1 MKPFEGIRIL
11 DATHVF
17 AGPFCTYQMAW
28 LGAEVIR
35 VEAVEPLD
43 FIRYASPDREKAAR
57 GLADAFLIQN
67 ANKASVALDLKSPKG
82 QDLFRRMAAGSDVV
96 IENYRPGTMA
106 RMGLGPDDLR
116 AADPKLVYCSVSGF
130 GQSGPLRDVPA
141 YDHFVQGISG
151 MMALQGDEETGPMR
165 VGWPV
170 IDYVAG
176 LSAAFALSAA
186 LYRRKITGEG
196 EYVDVAML
204 DAALSIMGP
213 AVGPWLTS
221 GRLPPKTGRQAASG
235 SPFSGMFDT
244 ADGILVVAANT
255 PKQAASLCRVIG
267 REDLADN
274 PEVMPWHGRPE
285 ISERI
290 QPILTEAFAARSALE
305 WEALLAPASVP
316 AGKLRNVGEIA
327 AHDQVAARG
336 LIRHV
341 GAVPGLDG
349 GIDVLGPGFLY
360 GDADAQVTEPS
371 PPPLKGADTRRYLK
385 ELGLSDAEIDGL
397 VAEGVTSEP
406 N

>member
-1 MKPFEGIRIL
+1 MMAFEGIRIL

-35 VEAVEPLD
+35 VEAVAPLD
-43 FIRYASPDREKAAR
+43 FIRYAGADPDQSRA
-57 GLADAFLIQN
+57 GLADSFLIQN
-67 ANKASVALDLKSPKG
+67 ANKRSVAIDLKSPKG
-82 QDLFRRMAAGSDVV
+82 QDLFRRMALDCDVV

-106 RMGLGPDDLR
+106 RLGLGPDDLM

-151 MMALQGDEETGPMR
+151 MMDLQGDEGDPRR

-176 LSAAFALSAA
+176 LAAAFALSAA
-186 LYRRKITGEG
+186 LYRRQVTGEG
-196 EYVDVAML
+196 QYVDVSML

-213 AVGPWLTS
+213 AVGPWLAS
-221 GRLPPKTGRQAASG
+221 GRKPPKTGRQAASG

-244 ADGILVVAANT
+244 ADGVLVVAANT
-255 PKQAASLCRVIG
+255 PKQAAALCRVIG
-267 REDLADN
+267 REDLAGN
-274 PEVMPWHGRPE
+274 PDVMPWQGRPE
-285 ISERI
+285 ISARI
-290 QPILTEAFAARSALE
+290 QPILTEAFATRTALE

-316 AGKLRNVGEIA
+316 AGKLRDVGEIA
-327 AHDQVAARG
+327 AHPQVAARE
-336 LIRHV
+336 LVRHV
-341 GAVPGLDG
+341 DDVPGLG
-349 GIDVLGPGFLY
+349 RGIDVLGPGFLF
-360 GDADAQVTEPS
+360 GDAGAQVMAPT
-371 PPPLKGADTRRYLK
+371 PPPRKGADTRRYLS
-385 ELGLSDAEIDGL
+385 EIGLDAAEIDALIG
-397 VAEGVTSEP
+397 EGVVSEP